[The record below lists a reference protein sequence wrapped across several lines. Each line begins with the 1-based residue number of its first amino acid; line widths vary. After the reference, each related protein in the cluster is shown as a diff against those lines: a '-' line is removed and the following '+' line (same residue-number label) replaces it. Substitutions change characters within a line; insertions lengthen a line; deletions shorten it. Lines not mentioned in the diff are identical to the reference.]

1 MMEYMVEAT
10 EAERRAEL
18 AKCRLAREATAG
30 TGRSSWLRRIMGGR
44 AQARARRERSAAS
57 AAGHSLSISE

>member
-1 MMEYMVEAT
+1 MEYMVEAI

-30 TGRSSWLRRIMGGR
+30 NARSSWLTRIIGGR
-44 AQARARRERSAAS
+44 DQARARRERNAAS
-57 AAGHSLSISE
+57 AAGHSLSMSE